1 MNVNI
6 AVDMV
11 YDLPRPA
18 DVLLAVEAI
27 PMDDQILVRD
37 LLTVSGAGPLTE
49 VEGMDGLG
57 QRVWLPAS
65 GRLAINYTATVSIDR
80 KPVALAGLAPPP
92 HAALPPAFIPY
103 LMPSRYCPSDQF
115 DTFVRTRFQAPD
127 PGSLV
132 AEMADWIR
140 KSIAYVSGSS
150 GFTTTATETFV
161 RREGVCR
168 DFAHLLIAFARAAD
182 IPARMVSAYAL
193 GLDPPDFHAVVEVY
207 LDGCWH
213 LVDATGLVPETN
225 LVRIAVGRDANDIGF
240 MTIFGDAILVE
251 QQVTVTEA

>member
-6 AVDMV
+6 AAVMV
-11 YDLPRPA
+11 YDLPNPA
-18 DVLLAVEAI
+18 DVLLAVAAI
-27 PMDDQILVRD
+27 QMDDQALLRD
-37 LLTVSGAGPLTE
+37 LLTVTGAGPLTG

-57 QRVWLPAS
+57 QRVWLSAS
-65 GRLAINYTATVSIDR
+65 GRLTIDYSATVAVDR
-80 KPVALAGLAPPP
+80 KPTALAGLHPPP
-92 HAALPPAFIPY
+92 HEELPPAFIPY

-115 DTFVRTRFQAPD
+115 ETFVNTRFTATD

-132 AEMADWIR
+132 AEMAEWIR
-140 KSIAYVSGSS
+140 TSIAYVSGSS
-150 GFTTTATETFV
+150 GFTTTASDTFI

-193 GLDPPDFHAVVEVY
+193 HLQPPDFHAVVEVY
-207 LDGCWH
+207 LDGRWH
-213 LVDATGLVPETN
+213 LVDPTGLVPETN
-225 LVRIAVGRDANDIGF
+225 LVRIAVGRDATDVGF

-251 QQVTVTEA
+251 QLVTVTEA